1 MQKELIILPILLMV
15 LLTIFVWGRMIW
27 VRLSVMKSIDIH
39 PEKMKSQKG
48 KQLFPEEIN
57 IPAENFVNLFEIP
70 IVFYLLSTLLLVTD
84 SVSLFY
90 LVASFIYVVLRYVH
104 SFIALTYNKVVHRF
118 KAYLLSCLV
127 VFIMWG
133 KFSYDL
139 LLSFG

>member
-1 MQKELIILPILLMV
+1 MQKELIILPIILMV

-27 VRLSVMKSIDIH
+27 VRFSAMKSIKIH
-39 PEKMKSQKG
+39 PEKMKSQKA

-57 IPAENFVNLFEIP
+57 VPAENFVNLFEIP
-70 IVFYLLSTLLLVTD
+70 VLFYLLSTLLLVTD

-90 LVASFIYVVLRYVH
+90 FVASFIYVVLRYVH

-127 VFIMWG
+127 IFTMWG

>member
-1 MQKELIILPILLMV
+1 MQKELIILPVLLMV

-27 VRLSVMKSIDIH
+27 VRLSAMKSINID
-39 PEKMKSQKG
+39 PQEMKSQKA

-57 IPAENFVNLFEIP
+57 VPAENFVNLFEIP
-70 IVFYLLSTLLLVTD
+70 IIFYLLSTLLLVTD

-104 SFIALTYNKVVHRF
+104 SFIVLTYNKVVHRF

>member
-1 MQKELIILPILLMV
+1 MQKELIIFPIILMV

-27 VRLSVMKSIDIH
+27 VRFSAMKSIKIH
-39 PEKMKSQKG
+39 PEKMKSQKA

-57 IPAENFVNLFEIP
+57 VPAENFVNLFEIP
-70 IVFYLLSTLLLVTD
+70 VLFYLLSTLLLVTD

-90 LVASFIYVVLRYVH
+90 FVASFIYVVLRYVH

-118 KAYLLSCLV
+118 KAYLLSCV
-127 VFIMWG
+127 VIFTMWG

>member
-1 MQKELIILPILLMV
+1 MQKELIILPIILMV

-27 VRLSVMKSIDIH
+27 VRLSAMKSIKIH
-39 PEKMKSQKG
+39 PEKMKSQKA

-57 IPAENFVNLFEIP
+57 VPAENFVNLFEIP
-70 IVFYLLSTLLLVTD
+70 VLFYLLSTLLLVTD

-90 LVASFIYVVLRYVH
+90 FVASFIYVVLRYVH

-127 VFIMWG
+127 IFTMWG